1 MGCAYLFFSG
11 LPEGFCDISE
21 AHQCRMVR
29 KMGKRIEQGLTLLES
44 LVALVLLA
52 VVAVNASTG
61 LSSWLARHRLIVFQH
76 DVYRAF
82 MLARQHAITHGTQ
95 VVVCPLS
102 AKEEGCASPKG
113 DWNQGWRVFETL
125 GSYDCLPQGD
135 GLCGHGGRVLLEHEP
150 VREGFRIV
158 VNSHLAR
165 RARFNAMGMSHG
177 YNGRLTVCSRQD
189 VDSLGLVIAQSGR
202 VRNAQPEELL
212 ACEPDH

>member
-1 MGCAYLFFSG
+1 
-11 LPEGFCDISE
+11 
-21 AHQCRMVR
+21 
-29 KMGKRIEQGLTLLES
+29 MGKRKELGLTLLES
-44 LVALVLLA
+44 LIVLVLVA
-52 VVAVNASTG
+52 IVVANVSSG

-82 MLARQHAITHGTQ
+82 MLARQHAITHATW

-102 AKEEGCASPKG
+102 QEGGGCGSPRG
-113 DWNQGWRVFETL
+113 DWNQGWRVFETS
-125 GSYDCLPQGD
+125 GSYDCLPQGN
-135 GLCGHGGRVLLEHEP
+135 GLCGHGGRVLLEHDP

-189 VDSLGLVIAQSGR
+189 VDPLGLVIAQSGR

-212 ACEPDH
+212 ACEPGQ